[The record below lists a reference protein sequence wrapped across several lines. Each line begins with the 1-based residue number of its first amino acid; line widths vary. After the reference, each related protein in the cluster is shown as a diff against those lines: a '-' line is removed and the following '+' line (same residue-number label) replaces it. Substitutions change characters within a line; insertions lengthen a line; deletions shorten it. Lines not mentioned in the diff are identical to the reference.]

1 MLILLRLALAMGL
14 SGLLPAACH
23 DSDAADAAHFQA
35 ALQRYYDVHPECVA
49 LPIAFP
55 FDVSAE
61 TGATAQR
68 RLEALA
74 NIGLVR
80 AMPADGRGTSSTDE
94 AGVRYALTL
103 AGEEVIR
110 AGADRFVGGSELCF
124 AHRRILKVTSFT
136 DPAAAMGMTSSR
148 VTYDYNL
155 TDVEPWASNGAVGD
169 AFPRIRAALS
179 TPTTSATDGVVLT
192 RDGWHHEHA
201 VP

>member
-1 MLILLRLALAMGL
+1 MQILLRLAFAMGL

-23 DSDAADAAHFQA
+23 DSNAADAAHFQA

-55 FDVSAE
+55 FDVPAS
-61 TGATAQR
+61 TGTTAQR
-68 RLEALA
+68 SLEILA
-74 NIGLVR
+74 NIGLVQ
-80 AMPADGRGTSSTDE
+80 AMPMEGRGASSTDE
-94 AGVRYALTL
+94 AGVRYVLTQ

-110 AGADRFVGGSELCF
+110 AGADRFMGGSELCF

-148 VTYDYNL
+148 ITYDYNL
-155 TDVEPWASNGAVGD
+155 TDVEPWGREGAVGD
-169 AFPRIRAALS
+169 AFPRIKAALS
-179 TPTTSATDGVVLT
+179 TPTSSAIDGVVLT
-192 RDGWHHEHA
+192 RDGWRHEHA